1 MLKMCNERE
10 NVKAKSTQSW
20 YFKVGWVLEGL
31 EPCQMLTSLQASH
44 KQICS
49 IDDAG
54 MFNAILTEKKKK
66 KRGYLQWYCSERSL
80 SSPLAVPCQ
89 WCLLLLLS
97 NAPLNKPSSMGST
110 GVTCTWVLFL
120 CNSMPWMGCPMRS
133 QVASAQFLVS
143 AEFGGSIKKKWH
155 HNHNVKKGVNE
166 KIQQWYSSRRFY
178 KNTKFLTESQWGTLC
193 LYSMFGQLC
202 GTQVLSS

>member
-1 MLKMCNERE
+1 MGIGGFRTLPD
-10 NVKAKSTQSW
+10 AHIPP
-20 YFKVGWVLEGL
+20 GL
-31 EPCQMLTSLQASH
+31 PQADLLNWWCGYV
-44 KQICS
+44 QRDIN
-49 IDDAG
+49 G
-54 MFNAILTEKKKK
+54 KKKK

-155 HNHNVKKGVNE
+155 HNHNAKKGVNE